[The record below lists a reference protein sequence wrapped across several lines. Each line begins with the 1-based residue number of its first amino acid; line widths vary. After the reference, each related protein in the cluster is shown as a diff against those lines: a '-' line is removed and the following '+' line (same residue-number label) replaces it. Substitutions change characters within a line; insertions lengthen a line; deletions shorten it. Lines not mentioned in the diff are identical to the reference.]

1 MEEIEG
7 PILVHILWERL
18 FPHSHIP
25 AATIT
30 AVIVMAFL
38 IILSF
43 VLSRIIQLKPGKLQL
58 AFEMIFDFVRSLS
71 IRIAGREATNRFLPI
86 FVTLFLFILISNWTG
101 LIPGNLSPTANIN
114 VNAAM
119 AIIVAFLAE
128 SAAIKQHGIV
138 GYFKHL
144 CGPPYWLAP
153 MFIIIRGME
162 IFTRPLSLTMRLFGN
177 MVAKEIMLGV
187 LVYLITLFFFSSGIM
202 SKIML
207 IVPLALRPA
216 ILLLGVLVG
225 FVQALVFT
233 ALAMSY
239 IGSAY
244 AEHNAHETKTHYGTK
259 Q

>member
-7 PILVHILWERL
+7 PILVHILWEHL

-30 AVIVMAFL
+30 AWVVMALL

-43 VLSRIIQLKPGKLQL
+43 ILSRVIQLRPGKLQL
-58 AFEMIFDFVRSLS
+58 TFEIILDFVRSLS
-71 IRIAGREATNRFLPI
+71 LRIAGKAGEQFLPI
-86 FVTLFLFILISNWTG
+86 FITLFLFILVSNWTG
-101 LIPGNLSPTANIN
+101 LIPGSLSPTSNIN
-114 VNAAM
+114 INAAM
-119 AIIVAFLAE
+119 AIVVAILAE
-128 SAAIKQHGIV
+128 GAAIKQRGV
-138 GYFKHL
+138 TGYLKHL

-177 MVAKEIMLGV
+177 MLAKEIMLGV

-202 SKIML
+202 AKML
-207 IVPLALRPA
+207 ILVPLVLRPC

-244 AEHNAHETKTHYGTK
+244 EEHAEHKEKAH
-259 Q
+259 